1 VVGRSRGVLV
11 LLAALLVLAGC
22 ASFPDGGPH
31 DWRDKI
37 EGVGELGGPP
47 AAARP
52 PTQEPPPPP
61 DPAESGA
68 PRAPSGC
75 VDPDPQVV
83 ATCLAPVGA
92 IAVLPDGVSALVGER
107 ATGRVL
113 RVRQGAPAV
122 LVTTIPVD
130 ATGGGGLTGLVLSPA
145 YAEDQLVYA
154 YITTPTDNRVVKLAA
169 GEPPKPVLVGI
180 PRGPQHNAGALGV
193 DADGLLLVA
202 TGDSGEDSA
211 LPGSLAGKVLRID
224 TLGRPGVGNPDPRS
238 PVLSSGVAN
247 PAGLCVDGTTALAW
261 VPDRTDD
268 GDTLHLVAPG
278 ALPAPA
284 WRWPDRPGVAGCAA
298 HDGVITVAQ
307 TFGSATY
314 VLRADRNGLF
324 SGQPQ
329 TLLKGV
335 YGRLGPAAMGPDG
348 FLWLGTVNKNGG
360 KPVSSDDRVIRI
372 QVGGGGGAGRA

>member
-1 VVGRSRGVLV
+1 MPSLLVWWVAAEGVLA

-92 IAVLPDGVSALVGER
+92 IAVLPDGRVGARGR
-107 ATGRVL
+107 ARHRAGAAGAAGR
-113 RVRQGAPAV
+113 RPGARHHDP
-122 LVTTIPVD
+122 
-130 ATGGGGLTGLVLSPA
+130 GGRRPGAAGSPGSCSRPR
-145 YAEDQLVYA
+145 
-154 YITTPTDNRVVKLAA
+154 TPRTSSSTPTSPRRPTTGWSSWPRVSRPSRCSS
-169 GEPPKPVLVGI
+169 GS
-180 PRGPQHNAGALGV
+180 RGAPQHNAGALGV

-224 TLGRPGVGNPDPRS
+224 TLGRPGTGNPDPR
-238 PVLSSGVAN
+238 VARAEHAAWRN

-298 HDGVITVAQ
+298 HDGVVTVAQ

-314 VLRADRNGLF
+314 VLRGRPQRALHRPAPDAAEGGLRAAR
-324 SGQPQ
+324 P
-329 TLLKGV
+329 
-335 YGRLGPAAMGPDG
+335 GRH
-348 FLWLGTVNKNGG
+348 
-360 KPVSSDDRVIRI
+360 
-372 QVGGGGGAGRA
+372 RARTASCGWAR

>member
-1 VVGRSRGVLV
+1 M

-52 PTQEPPPPP
+52 PPQETPPPP

-83 ATCLAPVGA
+83 ATCLAPIGA

-107 ATGRVL
+107 TTGRVL

-122 LVTTIPVD
+122 VVTTIPVD
-130 ATGGGGLTGLVLSPA
+130 ATGSGGLTGLVLSPA

-180 PRGPQHNAGALGV
+180 PRGAQHNAGALGV

-202 TGDSGEDSA
+202 TGDTGDDGA
-211 LPGSLAGKVLRID
+211 QPGSLAGKVLRID
-224 TLGRPGVGNPDPRS
+224 TLGRPGAGNPDPRS
-238 PVLSSGVAN
+238 PVLSSGVDN
-247 PAGLCVDGTTALAW
+247 PAGLCVDDMTALAW
-261 VPDRTDD
+261 VPDRTDN
-268 GDTLHLVAPG
+268 GDTLHLIIPG
-278 ALPAPA
+278 ALPTPA

-298 HDGVITVAQ
+298 HDGVVTVAQ
-307 TFGSATY
+307 TFGTATY

-324 SGQPQ
+324 TGQPQ

-335 YGRLGPAAMGPDG
+335 YGRLGPAAVGPDG

-360 KPVSSDDRVIRI
+360 RPVSSDDRVIRI
-372 QVGGGGGAGRA
+372 QVGGGGGAGRT

>member
-1 VVGRSRGVLV
+1 M

-247 PAGLCVDGTTALAW
+247 PAGLCVDGTTTLAW

>member
-1 VVGRSRGVLV
+1 
-11 LLAALLVLAGC
+11 
-22 ASFPDGGPH
+22 
-31 DWRDKI
+31 
-37 EGVGELGGPP
+37 
-47 AAARP
+47 
-52 PTQEPPPPP
+52 
-61 DPAESGA
+61 
-68 PRAPSGC
+68 
-75 VDPDPQVV
+75 VV
-83 ATCLAPVGA
+83 ATCLAPIGA

-107 ATGRVL
+107 TTGRVL

-122 LVTTIPVD
+122 VVTTIPVD
-130 ATGGGGLTGLVLSPA
+130 ATGSGGLTGLVLSPA

-180 PRGPQHNAGALGV
+180 PRGAQHNAGALGV

-202 TGDSGEDSA
+202 TGDTGDDGA
-211 LPGSLAGKVLRID
+211 QPGSLAGKVLRID
-224 TLGRPGVGNPDPRS
+224 TLGRPGAGNPDPRS
-238 PVLSSGVAN
+238 PVLSSGVDN
-247 PAGLCVDGTTALAW
+247 PAGLCVDDMTALAW

-268 GDTLHLVAPG
+268 GDTLHLLTPG
-278 ALPAPA
+278 ALPTPA

-298 HDGVITVAQ
+298 HDGVVTVAQ
-307 TFGSATY
+307 TFGRATY

-335 YGRLGPAAMGPDG
+335 YGRLGPATVGPDG

-360 KPVSSDDRVIRI
+360 RPVSSDDRVIRI
-372 QVGGGGGAGRA
+372 QVGGGGGAGRT